1 MKKFLDKNFLLDTP
15 TAQALFHD
23 HAKQMPIIDYH
34 CHIDPKEIAQDR
46 QFRNITEVWLG
57 GDHYKW
63 RLMRSAGVDE
73 YYITG
78 GASDREKF
86 GKWAEVLSRAV
97 GNPLYHWSHLE
108 LQRFFGYYGTLTPDT
123 AQEVWELTEKKLAS
137 PEMSVRGLIKMSGVD
152 VICTTDD
159 PVDSLEWHRAIAEDK
174 SFETKVYPAWRPD
187 KAMNIE
193 KPDFPQYIA
202 KVSDASGI
210 TVNSFE
216 LLIKALSARMDF
228 FDSMGCKVSDHGNNY
243 VSYVPADR
251 DVIEAIFSRGMKGIE
266 LTPKEIA
273 EYKTAFMLEMG
284 RQYSARGWVMQL
296 HYGAKRDNNVRM
308 YDKLGPDTG
317 FDSINNYGPA
327 AELADFLNALE
338 YDGQLPRT
346 IIYSLDPHANQVIDT
361 LIGCFQSS
369 EAVSK
374 IQHGSAWWFN
384 DHKTGMTEQLTSLG
398 NLGYL
403 AGFVGMLTDSR
414 SFLSYPRHEYFR
426 RILCN
431 YLGNLVENGEFPAD
445 MDTLGSIVRDISYN
459 NAKRYFRFGE

>member
-1 MKKFLDKNFLLDTP
+1 
-15 TAQALFHD
+15 
-23 HAKQMPIIDYH
+23 
-34 CHIDPKEIAQDR
+34 
-46 QFRNITEVWLG
+46 
-57 GDHYKW
+57 
-63 RLMRSAGVDE
+63 
-73 YYITG
+73 
-78 GASDREKF
+78 
-86 GKWAEVLSRAV
+86 
-97 GNPLYHWSHLE
+97 
-108 LQRFFGYYGTLTPDT
+108 
-123 AQEVWELTEKKLAS
+123 
-137 PEMSVRGLIKMSGVD
+137 MSGVD

-243 VSYVPADR
+243 VSYVPAGR

-374 IQHGSAWWFN
+374 VQHGSAWWFN